1 MVVTLKCIL
10 VATIVCVGDLEA
22 LILLDKVKEMIY
34 GTTTTTTTTT
44 EPPFYDEVV
53 EDEMKS
59 TKTIKILPSS
69 TKSSFFDGIVFPD
82 DSQLSG
88 DSSPTHVTGVIEH
101 LSNDG
106 TVKGSPQNA
115 LHDGGM
121 MSQAVTSHSI
131 AEPDME
137 VSPTEDVERY
147 SGTVI

>member
-1 MVVTLKCIL
+1 MVVPCKCIL
-10 VATIVCVGDLEA
+10 IVTIVCVGDLEA

-59 TKTIKILPSS
+59 TKTIKTLPTS
-69 TKSSFFDGIVFPD
+69 TKTSFFDGMVFPD
-82 DSQLSG
+82 DNQLSG

-101 LSNDG
+101 LSNEG

-115 LHDGGM
+115 LSDAG

>member
-1 MVVTLKCIL
+1 MVVTFKCIL

-82 DSQLSG
+82 DKQLSG
-88 DSSPTHVTGVIEH
+88 DSSLTHVTGVIEH
-101 LSNDG
+101 LSNEG

-115 LHDGGM
+115 TYDGGM
-121 MSQAVTSHSI
+121 SQVVTSHSN

-137 VSPTEDVERY
+137 ESQTEDVERY
-147 SGTVI
+147 SGTVL

>member
-1 MVVTLKCIL
+1 MVVPFKCIL

-22 LILLDKVKEMIY
+22 LILLDKFKEMIY

-59 TKTIKILPSS
+59 TKTIKILPSP
-69 TKSSFFDGIVFPD
+69 TTSSFFDGIVFPD
-82 DSQLSG
+82 ANLLSG

-101 LSNDG
+101 LSNEG
-106 TVKGSPQNA
+106 TVKGTPQNA
-115 LHDGGM
+115 PYDGG

-137 VSPTEDVERY
+137 ESQTEDVERY

>member
-1 MVVTLKCIL
+1 MVVIFKCIL
-10 VATIVCVGDLEA
+10 VATIVCFGDLEA

-69 TKSSFFDGIVFPD
+69 TTSSFFDGIVFPD
-82 DSQLSG
+82 DNQLSG
-88 DSSPTHVTGVIEH
+88 DSYPTQYVTGVIEQ
-101 LSNDG
+101 LSNEG
-106 TVKGSPQNA
+106 MVKGTPQNA
-115 LHDGGM
+115 LYDGGM
-121 MSQAVTSHSI
+121 SQVVTFHSI